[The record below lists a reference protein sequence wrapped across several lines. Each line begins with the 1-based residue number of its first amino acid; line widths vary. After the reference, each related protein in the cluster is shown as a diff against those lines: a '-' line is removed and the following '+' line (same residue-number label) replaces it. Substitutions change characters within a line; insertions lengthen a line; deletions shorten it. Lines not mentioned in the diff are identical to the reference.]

1 MVMSAEPIVKTLK
14 QIDQKKL
21 GKVLFMSP
29 QGERLNQNKVIS
41 LSKLKNITIICG
53 RYEGIDQRVIDKYVD
68 EEISVGDFV
77 LSGGEYA
84 AICLIDAISR
94 HIPGTLG
101 NKDSYLKDT
110 FSNGLLKGD
119 VYTKPENFDSMEVPE
134 VLLSG
139 NHKKIGYISGWEGA
153 STQRDREAGFISC
166 LANSGM
172 TLHNRQ
178 VGNFV
183 MEEAKEATRKMFS
196 LDPPD
201 AVFIANDH
209 MALAVMD
216 TLRYELGLRI
226 PQDVSVIG
234 YDDVPASAWPAYDL
248 TTVRQPVN
256 KMVEETVGIL
266 MKKIN
271 NTETK
276 SRRVKIDG
284 PLIIR
289 GSARLPGGWGS

>member
-1 MVMSAEPIVKTLK
+1 MNINILTIFPEIFEVLNSGVLSKAVKNKIISFDALDIRKNASNKHNHIDSKPYGGGEGMVMSAEPIVKTLK

-139 NHKKIGYISGWEGA
+139 NHKKIEQWRKENSLLKTFTKRPDLLKDIKLTKKQKKLLEEWA
-153 STQRDREAGFISC
+153 SKA
-166 LANSGM
+166 
-172 TLHNRQ
+172 
-178 VGNFV
+178 
-183 MEEAKEATRKMFS
+183 
-196 LDPPD
+196 
-201 AVFIANDH
+201 
-209 MALAVMD
+209 
-216 TLRYELGLRI
+216 
-226 PQDVSVIG
+226 
-234 YDDVPASAWPAYDL
+234 
-248 TTVRQPVN
+248 
-256 KMVEETVGIL
+256 IL
-266 MKKIN
+266 
-271 NTETK
+271 
-276 SRRVKIDG
+276 
-284 PLIIR
+284 
-289 GSARLPGGWGS
+289 

>member
-1 MVMSAEPIVKTLK
+1 MNINILTIFPEIFEVLNSGVLSKAIKNKIISFDALDIRKNASNKHNHIDSKPYGGGEGMVMSAEPIVKTLK

-29 QGERLNQNKVIS
+29 QGDRLNQNKVIS

-139 NHKKIGYISGWEGA
+139 NHKKIEQWRKENSLLKTFSKRPDLLKDIKLTKKQKKLLEEWA
-153 STQRDREAGFISC
+153 SKA
-166 LANSGM
+166 
-172 TLHNRQ
+172 
-178 VGNFV
+178 
-183 MEEAKEATRKMFS
+183 
-196 LDPPD
+196 
-201 AVFIANDH
+201 
-209 MALAVMD
+209 
-216 TLRYELGLRI
+216 
-226 PQDVSVIG
+226 
-234 YDDVPASAWPAYDL
+234 
-248 TTVRQPVN
+248 
-256 KMVEETVGIL
+256 IL
-266 MKKIN
+266 
-271 NTETK
+271 
-276 SRRVKIDG
+276 
-284 PLIIR
+284 
-289 GSARLPGGWGS
+289 